1 MKENMDALLQLKGT
15 QEEREWLRENLESLS
30 VREGTILAA
39 ALEWHPPDSMSDVVN
54 HVLSLEEYEVRY
66 QAGNYEQLGAFCLRE
81 DGIPKELW
89 EFVDQTA
96 VGRTY
101 EQKHPGQFVNGCYV
115 EYPEWEPPQWCGDG
129 YLPKAEDWS
138 VRLKLASKQ
147 VPDGVWVKLPDYHDM
162 NDEPGDI
169 RMALDALQVRTIQ
182 ECTLLD
188 AKCILPEIGDLTSQ
202 YDDLLE
208 LIYDGQNL
216 GVLLDEQG
224 QGMRDFDAQFAAAM
238 EYENCYQLNA
248 AVQIAQNLINY
259 VYVPEHKLHDY
270 AVEELQERGL
280 LEKVRNISE
289 HFNYEEYAVNL
300 LEQQGYRQTSDGLGF
315 VIHFGELEETQSP
328 GMTMQ

>member
-1 MKENMDALLQLKGT
+1 MKENMDALLRLKGT
-15 QEEREWLRENLESLS
+15 QEEREWLLENLETLS

-39 ALEWHPPDSMSDVVN
+39 ALEWRPPDSMSDVVN

-66 QAGNYEQLGAFCLRE
+66 QAGNYEQLGAFRLRE

-89 EFVDQTA
+89 EYVDQTA
-96 VGRTY
+96 LGRTY
-101 EQKHPGQFVNGCYV
+101 EQKHPGQFVDGCYV
-115 EYPEWEPPQWCGDG
+115 EYPERKPPQWCSDG
-129 YLPKAEDWS
+129 YLPKADDWS

-169 RMALDALQVRTIQ
+169 RMALDALQVRTVQ

-188 AKCILPEIGDLTSQ
+188 AKCILPEIRDLRSQ

-224 QGMRDFDAQFAAAM
+224 QGMPGFHARFAAAM
-238 EYENCYQLNA
+238 DYENCHQLRA
-248 AVQIAQNLINY
+248 AVDIAQNLSSY
-259 VYVPEHKLHDY
+259 EYVPALKLREY
-270 AVEELQERGL
+270 AMEDLADKGL
-280 LEKVRNISE
+280 LEKVQKYSE
-289 HFNYEEYAVNL
+289 SFAYEEYAAEL
-300 LEQQGYRQTSDGLGF
+300 LQRDGYIMTADELGF
-315 VIHFGELEETQSP
+315 VLRNDGPEQIQSP

>member
-162 NDEPGDI
+162 NDGPGDI
-169 RMALDALQVRTIQ
+169 RMALDALQVGTVQ
-182 ECTLLD
+182 ECTLLN
-188 AKCILPEIGDLTSQ
+188 AECILPEIRDPRSQ

-216 GVLLDEQG
+216 GCLLDEQG
-224 QGMRDFDAQFAAAM
+224 QGMPGFHARFAAAM
-238 EYENCYQLNA
+238 DYENCRQLRA
-248 AVQIAQNLINY
+248 AVDIAQNLSSY
-259 VYVPEHKLHDY
+259 EYVPALKLREY
-270 AVEELQERGL
+270 AMEDLADKGL
-280 LEKVRNISE
+280 LEKVQKYSE
-289 HFNYEEYAVNL
+289 SFAYEEYAAEL
-300 LEQQGYRQTSDGLGF
+300 LQRNGYIMTADELGF
-315 VIHFGELEETQSP
+315 VRRDDGPEQIQSP

>member
-162 NDEPGDI
+162 NDGPGDI

-224 QGMRDFDAQFAAAM
+224 QGMPGFHARFAAAM
-238 EYENCYQLNA
+238 DYENCRQLRA
-248 AVQIAQNLINY
+248 AVDIAQNLSSY
-259 VYVPEHKLHDY
+259 EYVPALKLREY
-270 AVEELQERGL
+270 AMEDLADKGL
-280 LEKVRNISE
+280 LEKVQKYSE
-289 HFNYEEYAVNL
+289 SFAYEEYAAEL
-300 LEQQGYRQTSDGLGF
+300 LQRNGYIMTADELGF
-315 VIHFGELEETQSP
+315 VRRDDGPEQIQSP